1 MQLLLLISGQLKK
14 KYLTVQIENSIKAE
28 KKIKAIQKKSF
39 GFKELIS
46 QDLLWQYTCTS
57 LTSKAEV
64 GQLSLFVSWHVCIKI
79 ANEN

>member
-14 KYLTVQIENSIKAE
+14 KVLDGSDWKQYKSW